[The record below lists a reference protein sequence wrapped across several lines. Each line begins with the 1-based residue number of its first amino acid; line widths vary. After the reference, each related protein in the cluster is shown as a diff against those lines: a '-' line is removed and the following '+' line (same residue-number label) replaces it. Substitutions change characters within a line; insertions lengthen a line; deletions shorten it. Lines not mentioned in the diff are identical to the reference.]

1 MKRVQW
7 FIVLILAGMVFLT
20 GSVNAQVTSALWG
33 VDGDAW
39 NTNGIL
45 RDFTHVGYK
54 GGAEPIP
61 DWTNAVSVLDY
72 GAVPDD
78 GIDDSDAFIAAI
90 SNCPSYSA
98 VFVPKGR
105 YLITKKIVIER
116 SYVVLRGEDMYESI
130 LFFPKNV
137 SEVYIET
144 VGWNADDKVRNTVYD
159 PWIKVTAG
167 QEKGI
172 ENLAIEFREQRKI
185 KNWEYIGANALRFQ
199 GDGGVV
205 SNCWARNL

>member
-7 FIVLILAGMVFLT
+7 FIVLILAGMVFFA

-61 DWTNAVSVLDY
+61 DWTNGVSVLDY

-90 SNCPSYSA
+90 SNCPNYSA

-105 YLITKKIVIER
+105 YLITKQIKVER
-116 SYVVLRGEDMYESI
+116 NHFVLRGEDMYESI
-130 LFFPKNV
+130 LFYPKYM
-137 SEVYIET
+137 SEVYIEE
-144 VGWNADDKVRNTVYD
+144 VGFVDDGGDTRNTSLD
-159 PWIKVTAG
+159 AFLI
-167 QEKGI
+167 
-172 ENLAIEFREQRKI
+172 
-185 KNWEYIGANALRFQ
+185 FQ
-199 GDGGVV
+199 DGE
-205 SNCWARNL
+205 